1 MSPGCLPIVHRYRK
15 GWMHSTWDQ
24 TITQWVSKEKALED
38 EFKSVSDKMYQ
49 SELTTDAD
57 QEVYRQLIN
66 SLKTRIYEWET
77 RFEEEQYNL
86 EMELAKMKRFLD
98 KKNDDKKF
106 LEEQIKMFRER
117 VEVFL
122 EKEWEI
128 EAAMQR
134 LQNVKPVV
142 SYL

>member
-1 MSPGCLPIVHRYRK
+1 
-15 GWMHSTWDQ
+15 MHSTWDQ

>member
-1 MSPGCLPIVHRYRK
+1 
-15 GWMHSTWDQ
+15 MHSTWDQ

-142 SYL
+142 SYLW

>member
-1 MSPGCLPIVHRYRK
+1 
-15 GWMHSTWDQ
+15 
-24 TITQWVSKEKALED
+24 
-38 EFKSVSDKMYQ
+38 MYQ

-57 QEVYRQLIN
+57 QEIYRQLIN

-142 SYL
+142 SYLW